1 VKNNEYENYK
11 SSVLFMLPKDF
22 IAWKLSGSIHTEP
35 SDASATSLF
44 DVKNN
49 TWSQRAF
56 EIFSDSSIKLPKIL
70 PSDAIVGQIPQSLA
84 NELGLKNRPYIVA
97 GGADNACALLG
108 MGGLKEN
115 QMVLSLGTSGT
126 VIVTTKEYKP
136 DFTGRVHTFRHV
148 INDMYYH
155 MGVILSATYS
165 LDWYLISN
173 TNQISQVGSTHSD
186 T

>member
-1 VKNNEYENYK
+1 
-11 SSVLFMLPKDF
+11 
-22 IAWKLSGSIHTEP
+22 
-35 SDASATSLF
+35 
-44 DVKNN
+44 
-49 TWSQRAF
+49 
-56 EIFSDSSIKLPKIL
+56 
-70 PSDAIVGQIPQSLA
+70 
-84 NELGLKNRPYIVA
+84 
-97 GGADNACALLG
+97 

-165 LDWYLISN
+165 LDWYLNLIGKGKDVESVVQEAEGTLPCENGVFFLPYLSGERTPHRNPDARGVLFGLSGN
-173 TNQISQVGSTHSD
+173 TAQKTITRAILEGVAFAMNDCKDALSDLDNVPQIARITGGGQRASCG
-186 T
+186 